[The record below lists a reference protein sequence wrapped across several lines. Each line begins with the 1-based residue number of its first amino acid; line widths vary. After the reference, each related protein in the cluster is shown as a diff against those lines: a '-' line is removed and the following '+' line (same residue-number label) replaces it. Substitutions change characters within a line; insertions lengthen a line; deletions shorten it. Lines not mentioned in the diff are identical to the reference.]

1 MVLATT
7 LALLGWSIMPTRSL
21 MTKNDPLG
29 REALRANVAESEWAL
44 VQFCSHQRSLQEFRI
59 GLFQEHSKQSLFAP
73 CSG

>member
-29 REALRANVAESEWAL
+29 RVGFS
-44 VQFCSHQRSLQEFRI
+44 V
-59 GLFQEHSKQSLFAP
+59 K
-73 CSG
+73 